1 MMICKTARQ
10 SVPGCA
16 KLSRREQCFIGKR
29 FASDSTLGV
38 SLFKRPYF
46 INISAAH
53 VPTIYLANNDEM
65 LFITS
70 DFLSHYQNLSQ
81 YRGETKKKSA
91 LRNANSEQDSGFHLW
106 CAVHAFGRCERQ
118 IGWADS
124 SQLAAWTINANEFRC
139 FDLLKTSGI
148 KISKLFLVIIN

>member
-1 MMICKTARQ
+1 MIISFIFHRLIVVCYGRKLQKQTFSPLHLMMICKTARQ

-29 FASDSTLGV
+29 FASDLTLGV
-38 SLFKRPYF
+38 LLFKRPYF

-53 VPTIYLANNDEM
+53 VPTIYLANNDEI

-81 YRGETKKKSA
+81 YRGKKKSA
-91 LRNANSEQDSGFHLW
+91 PRNANFERVSCFHL
-106 CAVHAFGRCERQ
+106 
-118 IGWADS
+118 
-124 SQLAAWTINANEFRC
+124 
-139 FDLLKTSGI
+139 
-148 KISKLFLVIIN
+148 